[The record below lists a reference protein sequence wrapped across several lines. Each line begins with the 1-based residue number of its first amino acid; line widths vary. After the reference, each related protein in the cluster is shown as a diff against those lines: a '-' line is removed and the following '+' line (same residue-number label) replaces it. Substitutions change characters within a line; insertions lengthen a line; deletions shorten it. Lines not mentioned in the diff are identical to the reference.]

1 MATLKVAVVT
11 PERAMMRG
19 EVDMVVAPSA
29 MGQVGIMPQHQP
41 LLADLEAGSVILKK
55 GDKVDVYAIS
65 GGFLEVDREQVTILA
80 ETAER
85 SADID
90 ADRAKKALADAEAK
104 LKTLDVAS
112 PEYVEE
118 SARAKRAAVR
128 LHVGTGGQ

>member
-112 PEYVEE
+112 PDYAEE

-128 LHVGTGGQ
+128 LLVGTGGQ

>member
-1 MATLKVAVVT
+1 MANLKVAVVT

-85 SADID
+85 AADID
-90 ADRAKKALADAEAK
+90 ADRAKRALADAEAK

-112 PEYVEE
+112 PEYTEE

-128 LHVGTGGQ
+128 LLVGTGGM